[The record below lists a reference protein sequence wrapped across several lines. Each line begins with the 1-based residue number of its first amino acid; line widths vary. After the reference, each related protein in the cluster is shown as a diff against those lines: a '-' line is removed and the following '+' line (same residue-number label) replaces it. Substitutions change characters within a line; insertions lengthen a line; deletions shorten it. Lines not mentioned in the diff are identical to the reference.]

1 MLLVKGGDTKGST
14 MMALKNH
21 LTILGKLILVT
32 EKANK
37 KPKAVPP
44 VPTAEAKIRL
54 FMKAFL
60 LYQLLNTLLKTV
72 RLTPPSVKNTT

>member
-14 MMALKNH
+14 MMALINH

-37 KPKAVPP
+37 KPNAVPLI
-44 VPTAEAKIRL
+44 PTAEAKIRL

-60 LYQLLNTLLKTV
+60 LYQLLNTLFKTAK
-72 RLTPPSVKNTT
+72 LTPPSEKNTT